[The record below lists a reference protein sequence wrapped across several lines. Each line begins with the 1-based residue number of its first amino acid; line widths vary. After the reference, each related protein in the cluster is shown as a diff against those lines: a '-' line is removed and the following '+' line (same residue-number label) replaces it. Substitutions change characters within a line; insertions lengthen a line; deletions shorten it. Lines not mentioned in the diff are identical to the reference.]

1 MAMQREPEQEAIGGT
16 GSAGLTITVRIPM
29 PLRKLTGEEAVVA
42 GEGSTLGEC
51 IDGLEARY
59 PGMKE
64 RLCDETGDL
73 RRFVNVY
80 INGEDVRF
88 QAGLA
93 TPLTGGDE
101 VSIVPAVAGGA

>member
-16 GSAGLTITVRIPM
+16 GSAGLTIVVRIPT

-42 GEGSTLGEC
+42 GEGSMLAEC

-73 RRFVNVY
+73 RRFVNVFV
-80 INGEDVRF
+80 NGEDVRF
-88 QAGLA
+88 QDGLA
-93 TPLTGGDE
+93 TPLSGGDE
-101 VSIVPAVAGGA
+101 VSIVPAVAGGS

>member
-1 MAMQREPEQEAIGGT
+1 MAMQREPEQETKGGT
-16 GSAGLTITVRIPM
+16 GSASLTIIVRIPM
-29 PLRKLTGEEAVVA
+29 PLRKLTGEESVVA

-80 INGEDVRF
+80 VNGEDVRF
-88 QAGLA
+88 MDGLS
-93 TPLTGGDE
+93 TLLSGGDE
-101 VSIVPAVAGGA
+101 VSIVPAVAGGS

>member
-1 MAMQREPEQEAIGGT
+1 MAMQREPEQEPSGGT
-16 GSAGLTITVRIPM
+16 GSAGLTITVRIPV

-59 PGMKE
+59 PGLKE

-88 QAGLA
+88 QDGLA

-101 VSIVPAVAGGA
+101 VSIVPAVAGG

>member
-1 MAMQREPEQEAIGGT
+1 MAMQREPEQETKGGT

-29 PLRKLTGEEAVVA
+29 PLRKLTGEESVVA

-80 INGEDVRF
+80 VNGEDVRF
-88 QAGLA
+88 LDGLS
-93 TPLTGGDE
+93 TPLSGGDE
-101 VSIVPAVAGGA
+101 VSIVPAVAGGS